1 MYQQPYQP
9 VRKPMSDY
17 LKPLISDLMLAA
29 LVWIGLLLMCIGAI
43 VNGAVDSEGGREF
56 GAAVKA
62 FGLLFATWG
71 LVIGGMLRHDM
82 EKWVRLAMI
91 LAGAALIAIVGFWP
105 MSIDVNVP
113 GF

>member
-9 VRKPMSDY
+9 IRKPLSDY
-17 LKPLISDLMLAA
+17 LKPLVSDIMLAA
-29 LVWIGLLLMCIGAI
+29 LLWIGLLLMCIGAI
-43 VNGAVDSEGGREF
+43 VGGVSDGEGAIEF
-56 GAAVKA
+56 GYALKA

-91 LAGAALIAIVGFWP
+91 FAGAGLIAVVGFWP
-105 MSIDVNVP
+105 MNIS
-113 GF
+113 FSF